1 MNKRIG
7 EILMKKIVLTT
18 INSLVLFVSSAT
30 FARTDP
36 AILNQ
41 AAKNVVTVSK
51 AKTLADETG
60 VTLTGTIVK
69 HIAGDHYELKDKT
82 GSIVIDV
89 DEDLA
94 NGWQLKV
101 GDKVR
106 IVGEVDTHRIKPT
119 EIEVLQIERV
129 K

>member
-1 MNKRIG
+1 
-7 EILMKKIVLTT
+7 MKKIVLTT
-18 INSLVLFVSSAT
+18 ITSLVLFVSSAT

-41 AAKNVVTVSK
+41 AEKNVVTVSK

-60 VTLTGTIVK
+60 LTLTGTIVK

-89 DEDLA
+89 DDDLA

>member
-1 MNKRIG
+1 
-7 EILMKKIVLTT
+7 MKKILFTTLTG
-18 INSLVLFVSSAT
+18 LVLLTSSAA

-36 AILNQ
+36 ALLNQ

-69 HIAGDHYELKDKT
+69 HIAGDHYEFKDKT

-89 DEDLA
+89 DDDLA

-106 IVGEVDTHRIKPT
+106 IVGELYTHRVKPT

>member
-1 MNKRIG
+1 M
-7 EILMKKIVLTT
+7 LTT
-18 INSLVLFVSSAT
+18 ITSLVLFGSSAT

-41 AAKNVVTVSK
+41 AAKCSHCFK
-51 AKTLADETG
+51 SKTLADETG

-89 DEDLA
+89 DDDLA

>member
-1 MNKRIG
+1 MNKTRG
-7 EILMKKIVLTT
+7 EVLMKKILLTT
-18 INSLVLFVSSAT
+18 ITSFVLLGTSAA

-69 HIAGDHYELKDKT
+69 HIAGDHYEFKDKT
-82 GSIVIDV
+82 GSIIIEV
-89 DEDLA
+89 DDDLA
-94 NGWQLKV
+94 KGWELKA

-106 IVGEVDTHRIKPT
+106 IVGEVDTHRMKLT
-119 EIEVLQIERV
+119 DIEVLQIERV

>member
-18 INSLVLFVSSAT
+18 ITSLVLFVSSAT

-41 AAKNVVTVSK
+41 AEKNVVTVSK

-60 VTLTGTIVK
+60 LTLTGTIVK

-89 DEDLA
+89 DDDLA

>member
-82 GSIVIDV
+82 
-89 DEDLA
+89 DLA

>member
-18 INSLVLFVSSAT
+18 ITSLVLFVSSAT
-30 FARTDP
+30 FARADP

-82 GSIVIDV
+82 GFIVIDV
-89 DEDLA
+89 DDDLA